1 MNKARKFV
9 MLMVAVVTVL
19 MMAQGAFVAKAEKV
33 TITWFVGLGTGA
45 QKDQID
51 RENAVVAKFNETHPD
66 IELKINIAASNQAAI
81 ATLGTLIGGG
91 DAPDVV
97 GPQGVSGA
105 NSFEGEWLDL
115 TPLIE
120 QAKFDLTPYPQN
132 LVDSYRDGKAL
143 LGIPWAIYPGVLY
156 YNADLFDDAGLAYP
170 PAKFGEKYKLDGKE
184 VDWSYDTVTEVA
196 KRLTVDSAGN
206 DATSDK
212 FDPTK
217 IVQWGFNDQ
226 WGTIRNDWHTF
237 GAAELVKD
245 GKVQITDAW
254 KARTQ
259 WIWDGLWKSHFIPT
273 ASEDASQ
280 LLNGNAFSSGKI
292 GMSRT
297 MLWYTCCLTDLKSKW
312 DLGVQPSYKGEV
324 YAPIDLDNFR
334 IDKNTKHPAE
344 AFTVL
349 AYLYNEAAIDL
360 LNTYGAYPARPDLQK
375 ASIEAKAKL
384 YPSVKNWDVVEASIT
399 KAPTPH
405 HEAGYPNYNKGQI
418 RLGDFRTL
426 IYGDTG
432 KDLDVNKELDKLQSD
447 LQALVDQA
455 AKK

>member
-1 MNKARKFV
+1 

-66 IELKINIAASNQAAI
+66 IELKINIAAANQSAA

-97 GPQGVSGA
+97 GPQGVDGA
-105 NSFEGEWLDL
+105 NKFEGEWLDL
-115 TPLIE
+115 TPLIA

-170 PAKFGEKYKLDGKE
+170 PAKFGEKYKLDGKD

-206 DATSDK
+206 DASSDK

-226 WGTIRNDWHTF
+226 WGTLRNDWHTF
-237 GAAELVKD
+237 GAADLVKD
-245 GKVQITDAW
+245 GKVTIAPQW
-254 KARTQ
+254 RERTQ
-259 WIWDGLWKSHFIPT
+259 WEWNGLWKYHFIPT

-280 LLNGNAFSSGKI
+280 LLNGNAFASGKI
-292 GMSRT
+292 AMART

-312 DLGVQPSYKGEV
+312 DLAVQPSYKGEN

-349 AYLYNEAAIDL
+349 AYLYNEAAIEL

-384 YPSVKNWDVVEASIT
+384 YPSVKNWDVVAASIE

-405 HEAGYPNYNKGQI
+405 HESTYPNYTKGYT

-432 KDLDVNKELDKLQSD
+432 KDVDVNKELDKLQAD